1 MDLEL
6 TEEQQM
12 IKDMA
17 RSIFDEHSPVDEV
30 RKLEDDP
37 KGFSDALWKQ
47 LAESGLLGLTI
58 PAEYGGGGQTL
69 FEAALVYE
77 EVGRTLASVPH
88 FVSAVVSAGALVEA
102 GSDAQKSEWLPKIAT
117 GEAILTPAWLE
128 PERGYGAVGVQLAA
142 TPEGDGFALSG
153 EKQHVYFA
161 SAADRLLVL
170 ARTDGGI
177 DLFLVDAKAS
187 GVSMRQI
194 LSQSGDAQYLVTFDN
209 VKVAAS
215 DRVGA
220 AGTGWDTFSKVL
232 HDGIVLL
239 SAQAVGGAQKALDIT
254 GEYMKV
260 RTQFD
265 KPLAAFQALA
275 HYMADASTNIEG
287 GRMIVHQAAWTRA
300 KGRSIKRLAPMAKL
314 FCCDT
319 YTSVTRMCE
328 QLWGGVGFTLEYD
341 VQLYFR
347 RAKQLELSWWD
358 TPYLEELVAADVLDS

>member
-1 MDLEL
+1 MDLEF

-17 RSIFDEHSPVDEV
+17 RSILDEHSSVDAV
-30 RKLEDDP
+30 RTLEDDP

-47 LAESGLLGLTI
+47 LGESGLLGLTI
-58 PAEYGGGGQTL
+58 PAEHGGGGQSL
-69 FEAALVYE
+69 LEAALVYE
-77 EVGRTLASVPH
+77 EIGRTLASLPH
-88 FVSAVVSAGALVEA
+88 FVSAVVSGGILAEA
-102 GSDAQKSEWLPKIAT
+102 GSDAQKSEWLPKIAS
-117 GEAILTPAWLE
+117 GESIFTIAWLE
-128 PERGYGAVGVQLAA
+128 PERGYGPVGVQLEAKA
-142 TPEGDGFALSG
+142 DGEGFFLSG
-153 EKQHVYFA
+153 TKQHVYFGG
-161 SAADRLLVL
+161 AADEFLVL
-170 ARTDGGI
+170 ARTDAGVDI
-177 DLFLVDAKAS
+177 FLVDAKAE

-194 LSQSGDAQYLVTFDN
+194 LSQSGDAQYRVTFEN
-209 VKVAAS
+209 VKVAAA
-215 DRVGA
+215 DRIGA
-220 AGTGWDTFSKVL
+220 AGTGWDTLSTVM

-239 SAQAVGGAQKALDIT
+239 ASQAVGGAQRALDIT

-265 KPLAAFQALA
+265 KPLAAFQSLA

-287 GRMIVHQAAWTRA
+287 GRMIVLEAAWTRA
-300 KGRSIKRLAPMAKL
+300 QGRSIDRLAPMAKL

-319 YTSVTRMCE
+319 YTQVTRTCE

-358 TPYLEELVAADVLDS
+358 SPYLEELVAADVLD